1 MFGPHVKRNHA
12 QARAAITAHIAAARN
27 EAKKGC
33 DFEIKV
39 ISLFVADPQA
49 RKITLTPAEAKKL
62 KEYLSETK
70 LEAIAHASYTS
81 MPWTGDPAAAAAVV
95 AELEVCAA
103 AGIAGLVIHLPSEA
117 GMDVKNADVKD
128 SKADVKDSRANIKAD
143 IKDSKA
149 DSRANTTATAR
160 VLKYLRR
167 CRTETNVRLYLE
179 MVAAKPAR
187 AAFNTA
193 DKIKELFTAIR
204 AKTDPTLHW
213 TGLCIDTAHLW
224 SGGIDLSSYD
234 KAREWLSELEAISA
248 VIPPDR
254 IMFHLNDSAYDLG
267 DGRDKHAPLM
277 NGKIW
282 EDYKQAP
289 QKSGLKAFI
298 DYIQKYNCPAI
309 FERTSG
315 LDLDYAAV
323 RELLM

>member
-39 ISLFVADPQA
+39 ISLFVSDPQA
-49 RKITLTPAEAKKL
+49 RKITLMSAEAKKL

-95 AELEVCAA
+95 AELKVCAA
-103 AGIAGLVIHLPSEA
+103 AGIAGLVVHLPSEKPEA
-117 GMDVKNADVKD
+117 GTD
-128 SKADVKDSRANIKAD
+128 SKA
-143 IKDSKA
+143 
-149 DSRANTTATAR
+149 NTSATAR
-160 VLKYLRR
+160 VLKYLKR
-167 CRTETNVRLYLE
+167 CHTETNVRLYLE

-193 DKIKELFTAIR
+193 GKIKELFTAIR
-204 AKTDPTLHW
+204 AKTDPTLRW

-224 SGGIDLSSYD
+224 SGGVDLSSYD

-248 VIPPDR
+248 VIPPNR
-254 IMFHLNDSAYDLG
+254 IMFHLNDSAYGLG

-298 DYIQKYNCPAI
+298 DYIQKHNCPAI

-323 RELLM
+323 GELLL